1 MNRDQLDFG
10 SGEISRLFR
19 IIFFPTLIGM
29 VSMTLLNICDGMF
42 VGHGV
47 GSDGLAAINIVA
59 PLFLIC
65 TGIGLMFGIG
75 ASVIGGIRLAEKNT
89 KAARIIMTQAYLA
102 GAVVFAL
109 ITTVVYLWTD
119 NVLYIFGCSPRLL
132 PLAEDYLMWIMP
144 GLCFLFLQCAGMM
157 LIRLDGSPR
166 YAMAVQIVS
175 AVVNIFLDWLMVFP
189 LGMGIKGASVATS
202 ISCIISGS
210 MVVAYF
216 LWFSSNLKF
225 YRLKW
230 SRKSMRLTLRNIGY
244 MSRIGFAT
252 LLSEVAMGVMM
263 VAGNFSFMHLLGE
276 NGVAAFGVGCYLF
289 PVMFSISNAVA
300 QSAQPIISFNYGIRQ
315 PDRIS
320 KALRVSLS
328 AAIGCGILIAIMLW
342 IGAPLLTK
350 IFLPAAAPAFAIAAH
365 GLPLLG
371 TCAVCFAVNITFI
384 GYYQSLDRATL
395 PIIYTLLRGM
405 IFVVPGFFLLPLLLG
420 ISGLWLAIPT
430 AELLTMLIIIGVFA
444 FHKLKF

>member
-19 IIFFPTLIGM
+19 IIFFPTLVGM

-75 ASVIGGIRLAEKNT
+75 ASVIGGIRLAENNI
-89 KAARIIMTQAYLA
+89 KAARIIMTQAYWA
-102 GAVVFAL
+102 GAVVFGL
-109 ITTVVYLWTD
+109 ITAVVYLWTD
-119 NVLYIFGCSPRLL
+119 NVLYLFGCSPRLL
-132 PLAEDYLMWIMP
+132 PLAEDYLVWIMP

-175 AVVNIFLDWLMVFP
+175 AAVNIFLDWLMVFP

-202 ISCIISGS
+202 ISCVVSGS

-216 LWFSSNLKF
+216 IRFSANLKF

-230 SRKSMRLTLRNIGY
+230 SGKSLRLTLRNIGY

-276 NGVAAFGVGCYLF
+276 EGVAAFGVGCYLF

-300 QSAQPIISFNYGIRQ
+300 QSAQPIISFNYGIKQ
-315 PDRIS
+315 IGRIN

-328 AAIGCGILIAIMLW
+328 AAIGCGMLIAIGLW
-342 IGAPLLTK
+342 IGAPLLTQV
-350 IFLPAAAPAFAIAAH
+350 FLPESEPAFAIAAH

-384 GYYQSLDRATL
+384 GYYQSLDRAALPTL
-395 PIIYTLLRGM
+395 YTLLRGM
-405 IFVVPGFFLLPLLLG
+405 IFVVPGFFILPTLMG
-420 ISGLWLAIPT
+420 TNGLWLAIPA
-430 AELLTMLIIIGVFA
+430 AELLTMVIIICVYA
-444 FHKLKF
+444 LHKVKF